1 MATQIVL
8 SVRVEDDKVTPY
20 VAVNPYYN
28 NQGYANPPVSAS
40 SMKEGYIVNTVHLDI
55 LNFATKIIKKD
66 RAQQFEREEN

>member
-8 SVRVEDDKVTPY
+8 SVMVEGDKVTPH

-28 NQGYANPPVSAS
+28 NQGYANPPASLS

-55 LNFATKIIKKD
+55 LNFASEIIKRD
-66 RAQQFEREEN
+66 RAQQFEREE